1 MKRSDNMKISTKG
14 RYALRIMVDI
24 AQNSRNDYVSI
35 KSISERQNIS
45 NKYIEQIVS
54 KLLKADMLIT
64 YRGHTGGYKLSKK
77 PSEYKVGDII
87 RVAEGDLNII
97 DCVHGFDCPRKVGC
111 STYSFWNSLD
121 TVINEYADSY
131 TLEELLK

>member
-1 MKRSDNMKISTKG
+1 MKISTKG

-24 AQNSRNDYVSI
+24 AQNSKDDYVSI

-54 KLLKADMLIT
+54 KLVKSDLLLT
-64 YRGHTGGYKLSKK
+64 SRGHTGGYKLSRK
-77 PSEYKVGDII
+77 PSDYKVGEIL
-87 RVAEGDLNII
+87 RVAEGDLNVIE
-97 DCVHGFDCPRKVGC
+97 CVHGFECPRKIGC
-111 STYSFWNSLD
+111 STYSFWKGLD

-131 TLEELLK
+131 TLEELLKK

>member
-1 MKRSDNMKISTKG
+1 MKISTKG

-24 AQNSRNDYVSI
+24 AKNSKDDYVSI

-54 KLLKADMLIT
+54 KLVKSNLLIT
-64 YRGHTGGYKLSKK
+64 SRGHTGGYKLSRK
-77 PSEYKVGDII
+77 PSDYKVGEIL
-87 RVAEGDLNII
+87 RVAVGDLNVIE
-97 DCVHGFDCPRKVGC
+97 CVHGFDCPRKIGC
-111 STYSFWNSLD
+111 STYSFWKGLD

-131 TLEELLK
+131 TLEELLKK

>member
-1 MKRSDNMKISTKG
+1 MKISTKG
-14 RYALRIMVDI
+14 RYALRIMIDI
-24 AQNSRNDYVSI
+24 AENDKFDYVSI

-111 STYSFWNSLD
+111 STYSFWKGLD

>member
-1 MKRSDNMKISTKG
+1 MKISTKG

-54 KLLKADMLIT
+54 KLLKTDMLIT

-77 PSEYKVGDII
+77 PSEYKVG
-87 RVAEGDLNII
+87 
-97 DCVHGFDCPRKVGC
+97 
-111 STYSFWNSLD
+111 
-121 TVINEYADSY
+121 
-131 TLEELLK
+131 